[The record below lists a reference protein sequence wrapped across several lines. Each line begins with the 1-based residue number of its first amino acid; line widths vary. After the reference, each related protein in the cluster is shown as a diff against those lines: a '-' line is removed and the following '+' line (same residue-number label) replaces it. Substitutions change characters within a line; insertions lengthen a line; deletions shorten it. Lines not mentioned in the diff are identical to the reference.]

1 MIKIWTPICLI
12 LFLPCSN
19 YYYLRSKS
27 TIYIIDVESNI
38 VSNDFVSLFP
48 FYLSLTDTISSNYFI
63 IGKTSKR
70 YDESL
75 FTKDFSFLEGDIALL
90 EDYTYVIFK
99 NPTLFENNSAY
110 IGNINNFDE
119 IVEDVSTNADRNDR
133 KILFENEESCNPY
146 ILAINGEIDN
156 IVKLDKIDKLIG
168 EYCQSWSY
176 YKCVKKGND
185 YYYYGIINFS
195 TRGTKKLNEVPPI
208 YLNNTYLSDDCEI
221 EQDGFSIKCKIREE
235 KWNNNCSY
243 KVNELYEGCFG
254 PIFTSI
260 IIHLPYVQHYKL
272 YNSSEENMNSPPENQ
287 NSSAENMNI
296 RLFILFY
303 FIINL
308 FIII

>member
-1 MIKIWTPICLI
+1 ME
-12 LFLPCSN
+12 S
-19 YYYLRSKS
+19 S
-27 TIYIIDVESNI
+27 T

-168 EYCQSWSY
+168 ECCQSWSQD
-176 YKCVKKGND
+176 KCVKKRND

-235 KWNNNCSY
+235 
-243 KVNELYEGCFG
+243 
-254 PIFTSI
+254 
-260 IIHLPYVQHYKL
+260 
-272 YNSSEENMNSPPENQ
+272 
-287 NSSAENMNI
+287 
-296 RLFILFY
+296 LFI
-303 FIINL
+303 
-308 FIII
+308 